1 MPLMMT
7 PYVLLCGV
15 STLIAS
21 LVAYLAWQRRNSPS
35 AIPLTRLML
44 SAAIWSFGMTF
55 DYAAVE
61 IEHKILWSKIEYIG
75 ALTLPVFF
83 LWFALSYSRLNHWI
97 TKRNIA
103 LLFTLPILTYLIAL
117 TNEYHH
123 LIWTSYIPVPGQSN
137 LIIFGH
143 GVWFWI
149 GVIGYSYLLIFI
161 GSALL
166 TWNVTTLPPCY
177 RMQAALVVFATLIPW
192 IANISYSTG
201 LIPIPGLEPTSIAMV
216 FSGVIILGAISYFYL
231 LDRVPIARH
240 TLIETM
246 NEGMLFLDLDNQV
259 IDVNP
264 ATQSLLDYSSTI
276 KPKIDAEEIFAPYD
290 DLLQHLQNNS
300 AQESKFIIS
309 TKHNR
314 FIEISLARVDD
325 PFEGVI
331 GKILILNDITDQ
343 KIAEERVKIA
353 NLRLQ
358 EQLDEIQSLQA
369 ILKEQVIRDSLTG
382 LYNRRF
388 LDEML
393 EKELARAERAR
404 YPLSI
409 LMLDIDHFKELND
422 LHGHQAG
429 DQMLRALS
437 RLLLAKVR
445 HSDLVCR
452 FGGEEFTIIMPNASL
467 AIAKSRAES
476 IVQETSKLRVRWEE
490 HQLQITISIGV
501 AIFPEHGQT
510 SSEVISAAD
519 SALYT
524 AKQTGRNRVVVEQLP
539 ASQANPSPS
548 G

>member
-15 STLIAS
+15 STLIAL

-55 DYAAVE
+55 DYASIE
-61 IEHKILWSKIEYIG
+61 IEHKILWSKIEYLG
-75 ALTLPVFF
+75 ALSLPVFF
-83 LWFALSYSRLNHWI
+83 LWFALSYSRLNRWI

-103 LLFTLPILTYLIAL
+103 LLFTLPILSYLITL

-123 LIWTSYIPVPGQSN
+123 LIWTSYTPVPGQSN

-149 GVIGYSYLLIFI
+149 GVIGYSYLLMFI

-166 TWNVTTLPPCY
+166 IWNVTTLPPCY
-177 RMQAALVVFATLIPW
+177 RIQAALVVFATLIPW

-201 LIPIPGLEPTSIAMV
+201 LIPIPGLEPTSITMV
-216 FSGVIILGAISYFYL
+216 FSVVIILGAISYFYL

-246 NEGMLFLDLDNQV
+246 NEGMLFLDLDNQI

-264 ATQSLLDYSSTI
+264 AVQTLLNYHSNI
-276 KPKIDAEEIFAPYD
+276 KPKDNAEEIFAPYD
-290 DLLQHLQNNS
+290 NLLEHLKNNS
-300 AQESKFIIS
+300 TEDGKFIIN
-309 TKHNR
+309 TNQKK
-314 FIEISLARVDD
+314 FIEISLALVND

-331 GKILILNDITDQ
+331 GKILFLRDISDQ
-343 KIAEERVKIA
+343 KNAEERVKIA

-393 EKELARAERAR
+393 EKELERAERAG

-409 LMLDIDHFKELND
+409 LMLDIDHFKKLND
-422 LHGHQAG
+422 QYGHPAG
-429 DQMLRALS
+429 DQILRALS

-452 FGGEEFTIIMPNASL
+452 YGGEEFIIIMPNASL
-467 AIAKSRAES
+467 TSAKLRAET
-476 IVQETSKLRVRWEE
+476 IVKETSQLRVSWEE
-490 HQLQITISIGV
+490 YQLQITISIGV

-510 SSEVISAAD
+510 SPEIISAAD

-524 AKQTGRNRVVVEQLP
+524 AKKIGRNRVAV
-539 ASQANPSPS
+539 
-548 G
+548 